1 MADEAVQHHVERQ
14 RLLKTLKDAGMLL
27 VALSKNSPD
36 NVRWE
41 EMALSPS
48 DFVLLK
54 INWDL
59 KAQSIVRAAQE
70 LDLGLDSFVLIDDNP
85 AERELITDRAAERPA
100 AGRHRLRTPGARWS
114 DCWPSRTPA
123 PPRRPGP
130 APRCTACQAQR
141 REAQSQAFDYPAMMA
156 ALELEAGF
164 GLATSRDLDRVTE
177 LIQRT
182 NQFNT
187 TTIRYTRSDLQKFL
201 ESPAHAVYVA
211 DLADKFGKLGL
222 VGVVI
227 AAREGSSVTFDS
239 FVMSCRAMGFG
250 LERLMLRAV
259 MDAEADAVTFIGRF
273 VPTDRNT
280 PASGLFQE
288 HGFLQED
295 PTTWKLDRS
304 TPLPATPEWIR
315 VVRRG

>member
-1 MADEAVQHHVERQ
+1 MY
-14 RLLKTLKDAGMLL
+14 
-27 VALSKNSPD
+27 
-36 NVRWE
+36 
-41 EMALSPS
+41 
-48 DFVLLK
+48 
-54 INWDL
+54 
-59 KAQSIVRAAQE
+59 RA
-70 LDLGLDSFVLIDDNP
+70 
-85 AERELITDRAAERPA
+85 
-100 AGRHRLRTPGARWS
+100 
-114 DCWPSRTPA
+114 
-123 PPRRPGP
+123 
-130 APRCTACQAQR
+130 QAQR

-164 GLATSRDLDRVTE
+164 GPATPRDLDRVTE

-227 AAREGSSVTFDS
+227 AVREDSGVTFDS

-250 LERLMLRAV
+250 LEGLMLARRHGCGSGRR
-259 MDAEADAVTFIGRF
+259 EPFIGRF
-273 VPTDRNT
+273 HLRPIGNT

-288 HGFLQED
+288 HGFRKED
-295 PTTWKLDRS
+295 
-304 TPLPATPEWIR
+304 ATSWQARARHAPPGHSGVDPGRAPWRAAEGSMGTAPG
-315 VVRRG
+315 VANGHARGVATSSMSRETGRATETDA